1 MKILILCTANS
12 CRSQMA
18 AAFLKSFAPEL
29 EVKSAGTNP
38 TMEVHPL
45 AIAVMKEAMIDLSEI
60 KPQHVS
66 AFLHQD
72 FDYVI
77 TVCGDAEENCP
88 IFNGKVRQRLHIGFD
103 DPAKAKGSS
112 EEILQEFRRVR
123 DEIKNEFF
131 LFYKNQIRAKKA

>member
-29 EVKSAGTNP
+29 EVQSAGTHP
-38 TMEVHPL
+38 AKEVHPL
-45 AIAVMKEAMIDLSEI
+45 AVAVMKEAMIDLSGI
-60 KPQHVS
+60 RPQNVDS
-66 AFLHQD
+66 FLNQHFD
-72 FDYVI
+72 FVI

-88 IFNGKVRQRLHIGFD
+88 TFIGKVKQRLHIGFD

-131 LFYKNQIRAKKA
+131 LFYKNQIRSKK

>member
-1 MKILILCTANS
+1 
-12 CRSQMA
+12 MA

-29 EVKSAGTNP
+29 EVQSAGTHP
-38 TMEVHPL
+38 AKEVHPL
-45 AIAVMKEAMIDLSEI
+45 AVAVMKEAMIDLSGI
-60 KPQHVS
+60 RPQKVDS
-66 AFLHQD
+66 FLNQHFD
-72 FDYVI
+72 FVI

-88 IFNGKVRQRLHIGFD
+88 TFIGKVKQRLHIGFD

-131 LFYKNQIRAKKA
+131 LFYKNQIRSKK